1 MKLISDKFTQAK
13 TTASAGNR
21 LLARMAFLILLAAM
35 AVTSTPVHAQSGAE
49 DVGKNRA
56 MVAAP
61 LNDTIDLTPHV
72 SSYVDATQSLG
83 LQDILGLPQS
93 AFEQTTAIP
102 SFGYTT
108 DIIWHQVQ
116 LGIEGTLAQSPTSKL
131 AQAI

>member
-1 MKLISDKFTQAK
+1 MKLISRKFTQAK

-35 AVTSTPVHAQSGAE
+35 AVTGAPVHAQSGAE
-49 DVGKNRA
+49 EVGKTRA
-56 MVAAP
+56 MVEAP
-61 LNDTIDLTPHV
+61 LNDTIDLTPYV

-83 LQDILGLPQS
+83 LQDIMGLPQN

-108 DIIWHQVQ
+108 DIIWHQVK
-116 LGIEGTLAQSPTSKL
+116 LGIEGTLVQ
-131 AQAI
+131 